1 MVNGCDISVE
11 LEPNQDRTGQVRAW
25 YEASL
30 PLMLDAHQKTGGMI
44 LVAMVQKYPPDWNQA
59 RYWPRPGGGFWA
71 AVPLG
76 TDQPVVTRSH
86 PNITVV
92 RTLVAELDA
101 AGDAVG
107 GQLVEFIG
115 ETGVDPGA
123 FDDLVREWLDGGFGH
138 REVLVAE
145 YNIAYAAEQAM
156 LYDPA
161 DSTLTLVGLSLQHR
175 SPLGKAQAD
184 EEYCWVTDVIRER
197 VICLEING
205 HETCR
210 VIPAEIEITCIEI
223 DSDGGGD
230 GGEDGDGSPSFT
242 LLCDPASLHRGQT
255 TTCSVTVSGDPKHD
269 ISQYQYSWISSLGAT
284 HSGAATWA
292 GTATGYAEIS
302 VAIEKLA
309 TLGPFKVFVKD
320 RSPGWAF
327 ETLYAEI
334 RYTELSK
341 QKPGCYGFYRDITPT
356 PIQYDHLK
364 SGPWSGQALVL
375 APLRSRQ
382 GELHVSEDF
391 LSGSSLSYYLN
402 GLPNCMPT
410 PAGPKVTYPQVNN
423 PCGTL
428 RDMSKFQIA
437 VEAHERYHE
446 KGYSD
451 CLTGATGQSFLRAL
465 ENLHGPGN
473 EVVAAGTA
481 LWSEFIPKY
490 KKAGKGGTSISTGNF
505 WRYLSGWTNA
515 NVAAGGESG
524 NHGC

>member
-1 MVNGCDISVE
+1 
-11 LEPNQDRTGQVRAW
+11 
-25 YEASL
+25 
-30 PLMLDAHQKTGGMI
+30 
-44 LVAMVQKYPPDWNQA
+44 MVQKYPPDWNQA

-197 VICLEING
+197 FICLEING

-210 VIPAEIEITCIEI
+210 VIPAEIEITCVET

-230 GGEDGDGSPSFT
+230 GGDDGDGSGSPSFT
-242 LLCDPASLHRGQT
+242 LLCEPASPRRGQT
-255 TTCSVTVSGDPKHD
+255 TTCSVTVSGDPEHD
-269 ISQYQYSWISSLGAT
+269 MTQYRYNWTSSLGAT
-284 HSGAATWA
+284 YSDAATRA
-292 GTATGYAEIS
+292 GTATEDAEIS
-302 VAIEKLA
+302 VVIEKHGALD
-309 TLGPFKVFVKD
+309 PFKVSVQD

-327 ETLYAEI
+327 ETLYAELG
-334 RYTELSK
+334 YTREPK
-341 QKPGCYGFYRDITPT
+341 QKPGRYGFYEELTPT
-356 PIQYDHLK
+356 LPQYDHLD
-364 SGPWSGQALVL
+364 SGPWSGQALVSE
-375 APLRSRQ
+375 PPKSRQ
-382 GELHVSEDF
+382 GKLNVSEDF
-391 LSGSSLSYYLN
+391 VPGSSLSYNLN
-402 GLPNCMPT
+402 GLPNCVPT
-410 PAGPKVTYPQVNN
+410 PVGPKVTYPQVNS

-428 RDMSKFQIA
+428 DDISKFKAA

-451 CLTGATGQSFLRAL
+451 CLTGATGQSFLRAF

-473 EVVAAGTA
+473 EVIAAGTA
-481 LWSEFIPKY
+481 LWNEFIPRY
-490 KKAGKGGTSISTGNF
+490 KKAGKGGTSINTGNF

-515 NVAAGGESG
+515 NVAAGGELG